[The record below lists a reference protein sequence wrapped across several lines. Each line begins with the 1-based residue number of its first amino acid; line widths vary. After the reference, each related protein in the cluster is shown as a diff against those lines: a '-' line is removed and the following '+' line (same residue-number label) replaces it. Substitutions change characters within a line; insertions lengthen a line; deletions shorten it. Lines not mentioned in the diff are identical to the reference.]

1 MFEECLE
8 VFKRELDYDNN
19 LILDEYIPADGSY
32 IIVDA
37 EGKIKNYQD
46 IKLDKKKRGTSE
58 AVVKGSYFKE
68 ICFYDYHSKLISMNK
83 PVDSKKVI
91 HSNNYLSFAVKK
103 ESITSKLTE
112 TIIDNYYDTLKN
124 PLEAKYK
131 KSKEASKIYQKFEE
145 VAVSNDFLVIKLEK
159 KTFKRL

>member
-1 MFEECLE
+1 MFEECLD
-8 VFKRELDYDNN
+8 VFKRELEDDNN

-91 HSNNYLSFAVKK
+91 HSNNYLAFAVKK

-124 PLEAKYK
+124 PLEKKYK

-145 VAVSNDFLVIKLEK
+145 EYAPVNIKNIGK
-159 KTFKRL
+159 M